1 MDYTDLKSIR
11 RYNYK
16 AIVALI
22 LDKLNE
28 VKNNPRFKFYESV
41 KNPKNTLDVIG
52 ITGDEG
58 ITITVYYKTDGLL
71 YGIRI
76 ADYKNEF
83 FFNQSAPGFWK
94 IVCFPSRI
102 DSIAGIFIS
111 VYDILVKIH

>member
-1 MDYTDLKSIR
+1 MDYTDLQSIG

-41 KNPKNTLDVIG
+41 KNPENTLDLTG
-52 ITGDEG
+52 ITGDDG

-76 ADYKNEF
+76 TDYKNEF
-83 FFNQSAPGFWK
+83 LFQQSEPKFWK
-94 IVCFPSRI
+94 IVSFPSRI
-102 DSIAGIFIS
+102 DSIAGIFIGA
-111 VYDILVKIH
+111 YDILVKIH